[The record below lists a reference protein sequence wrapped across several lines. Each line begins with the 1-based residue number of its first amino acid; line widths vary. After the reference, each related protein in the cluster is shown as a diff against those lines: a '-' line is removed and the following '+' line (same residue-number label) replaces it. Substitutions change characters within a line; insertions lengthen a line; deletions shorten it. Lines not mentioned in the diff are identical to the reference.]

1 MLGHLEEIALAAL
14 HAYADDESD
23 VASNAVDTSTNI
35 VDGHE
40 EPPETMGDTK
50 VVAEVLADVQDEPT
64 QSSAKATDEK
74 EVSRAEKPP
83 PRDSAAA
90 SGAHNAARQ
99 VNNDS
104 DGKFLC
110 PFEGCSRAYN
120 AAEHLQRHQL
130 THATKGYRC
139 ERSFYRRDVLNRHRH
154 KHEAEP
160 PGKFRRRRAG
170 CEQSFV
176 RQDLLNQHMLTHF
189 PSAGLP
195 LWKGR
200 RAASHP

>member
-139 ERSFYRRDVLNRHRH
+139 ERSFYRRGCLEPPSTQARGRTARQIQTSTRRVRAVLCTARP
-154 KHEAEP
+154 AEP
-160 PGKFRRRRAG
+160 AHAYSLPFRRVTAVEG
-170 CEQSFV
+170 
-176 RQDLLNQHMLTHF
+176 
-189 PSAGLP
+189 
-195 LWKGR
+195 
-200 RAASHP
+200 